1 MDKHCLE
8 ESDMVKVYSRR
19 GEHIAMTVRKD
30 PSLRKGL
37 ASAKQGVPGINLLT
51 EAVKA
56 PGCGAAYADTF
67 VKIEKII

>member
-1 MDKHCLE
+1 
-8 ESDMVKVYSRR
+8 MVTVCSRT
-19 GEHIAMTVRKD
+19 GEQIEMRAKRD
-30 PSLRKGL
+30 ASLRKGL

-51 EAVKA
+51 EALKA